1 MFPVDAGWPSGLYL
15 GLYVLTLA
23 VHAGLIGYVLAG
35 AGYAA
40 VAAVRPDRPDGADP
54 IAAVLRDWLP
64 FALGAAITAGVAP
77 LLFVQLLYQER
88 FYTANLLLFH
98 RWMAIVP
105 VLIVSFYLLYLHKT
119 ERFTGR
125 AARAAIIGTAA
136 LGFLF
141 VAWSWTENHL
151 LQLDDGVWRDFY
163 AAGRLVYG
171 SEQLAPRVL
180 TWVMAALPSMAIG
193 AAWQVRGVAG
203 AEARPTALRRLAVLA
218 LVGVAGSAATAAW
231 LWAEL
236 PEGSRVT
243 VLSGSMVPWLAALVV
258 ARGAEVGAWG
268 WIVRSPDSR
277 RALIVATTGGIGAH
291 LAGACLREAIR
302 LGHLEA
308 IRPPVADAGG
318 LPAFAISMVAMVGAL
333 IWMGR
338 MIRRGLAAGA
348 V

>member
-1 MFPVDAGWPSGLYL
+1 MFPVDSGWPSGLYL
-15 GLYVLTLA
+15 GLYVVTLA
-23 VHAGLIGYVLAG
+23 IHAALIGYVLAG

-40 VAAVRPDRPDGADP
+40 VAAVRGEGRDP

-105 VLIVSFYLLYLHKT
+105 VLIVSFYLLYLHKA
-119 ERFTGR
+119 ERFPGR
-125 AARAAIIGTAA
+125 AGRAAIIGTAA

-171 SEQLAPRVL
+171 SELLAPRL
-180 TWVMAALPSMAIG
+180 ATWVLAALSSLAIG
-193 AAWQVRGVAG
+193 AAWQVRGVAT
-203 AEARPTALRRLAVLA
+203 AEARPAALRRLAILG
-218 LVGVAGSAATAAW
+218 LVGVVGSAATAGW
-231 LWAEL
+231 LWTAL

-243 VLSGSMVPWLAALVV
+243 VRSGAMAPWLIALVI
-258 ARGAEVGAWG
+258 ARGAEVVAWG
-268 WIVRSPDSR
+268 ALVRWPDSR
-277 RALIVATTGGIGAH
+277 RALVVATMGGGAAH
-291 LAGACLREAIR
+291 LTGACLREGIR

-308 IRPPVADAGG
+308 MRAPVADAGG
-318 LPAFAISMVAMVGAL
+318 LPAFAIAAVAMVAAL
-333 IWMGR
+333 VWMGR
-338 MIRRGLAAGA
+338 MIRRGLASPD

>member
-1 MFPVDAGWPSGLYL
+1 MFPADAGWPSGLYL

-40 VAAVRPDRPDGADP
+40 VAAIRGEGADP
-54 IAAVLRDWLP
+54 VAAVLRDWLP

-105 VLIVSFYLLYLHKT
+105 VLIVSFYLLYLHKA

-151 LQLDDGVWRDFY
+151 LSLDDGVWRDFY

-171 SEQLAPRVL
+171 SEQLVPRVA
-180 TWVMAALPSMAIG
+180 TWVLAALPSMAIG
-193 AAWQVRGVAG
+193 AAWQVRSVAG
-203 AEARPTALRRLAVLA
+203 AAAPRALRRLAVLA
-218 LVGVAGSAATAAW
+218 LVGVAGSAATAGW
-231 LWAEL
+231 LWSAL
-236 PEGSRVT
+236 PDGSRLT
-243 VLSGSMVPWLAALVV
+243 VLSGAMAPWLIGLVV
-258 ARGAEVGAWG
+258 ARGAEAMAWG

-308 IRPPVADAGG
+308 MRPPVVDAGG
-318 LPAFAISMVAMVGAL
+318 LPAFVIAMIAMIGAL